1 MQLHCNSFTFTYTVV
16 LRTYYGRMGRENPG
30 RIRGLYTYV
39 CIESYSQYTH
49 FSFHVEQFLYILLI
63 FCLFF
68 RIFQKRRS
76 RNMARTQRKK
86 KTEDVQE
93 LPLNANPA
101 PETTPKTPKTTEK
114 AVFVEPTIE
123 DVTKEI
129 LDTHG
134 DINEMGN
141 TQMLRHILYELVWA
155 RLWKTPKS
163 K

>member
-1 MQLHCNSFTFTYTVV
+1 
-16 LRTYYGRMGRENPG
+16 
-30 RIRGLYTYV
+30 
-39 CIESYSQYTH
+39 
-49 FSFHVEQFLYILLI
+49 
-63 FCLFF
+63 
-68 RIFQKRRS
+68 
-76 RNMARTQRKK
+76 MARTPRKK

-101 PETTPKTPKTTEK
+101 PETTHKTPKTTEK

>member
-1 MQLHCNSFTFTYTVV
+1 
-16 LRTYYGRMGRENPG
+16 
-30 RIRGLYTYV
+30 
-39 CIESYSQYTH
+39 
-49 FSFHVEQFLYILLI
+49 
-63 FCLFF
+63 
-68 RIFQKRRS
+68 
-76 RNMARTQRKK
+76 MARTQRKK

-101 PETTPKTPKTTEK
+101 PETTPEREAEKPKP
-114 AVFVEPTIE
+114 PTIE

-129 LDTHG
+129 LATHG